1 MSNEKKNTKVNARDF
16 DADNNGMIDPGP
28 YGRDQTVSVEHAEVN
43 TENVI
48 RGRRPKKLVTQQLKR
63 LR

>member
-1 MSNEKKNTKVNARDF
+1 
-16 DADNNGMIDPGP
+16 MIDPGP
-28 YGRDQTVSVEHAEVN
+28 YGRDQSVTVDHAEVN

>member
-1 MSNEKKNTKVNARDF
+1 MSNEKNNKKVDARNF
-16 DADNNGMIDPGP
+16 DANNDGMIDPGP
-28 YGRDQTVSVEHAEVN
+28 YGRDQSVDVQHAEVN

>member
-1 MSNEKKNTKVNARDF
+1 VSSEKKTTKANARDF
-16 DADNNGMIDPGP
+16 DANNDGMIDPGP
-28 YGRDQTVSVEHAEVN
+28 YGRGQSVSVEHAEVN